1 MVFRDGR
8 LVMPFGTPGG
18 DVQAQAMLQVLLNLV
33 VFGMSPQQA
42 VEAPRVAT
50 QSFPNSFWPHRYFPG
65 RVTLEGRIP
74 EATATALAERGH
86 GVERWSDWEWKA
98 GAVCLVH
105 VDEAGVL
112 RAAADPRRDSYA
124 LAW

>member
-1 MVFRDGR
+1 
-8 LVMPFGTPGG
+8 
-18 DVQAQAMLQVLLNLV
+18 
-33 VFGMSPQQA
+33 MSPQQA

-65 RVTLEGRIP
+65 HVTLEGRIP
-74 EATATALAERGH
+74 EPTAAALADRGH
-86 GVERWSDWEWKA
+86 RVERWPDWAWEA

-105 VDEAGVL
+105 VDDGGVL